1 MRNVLRST
9 KEVFHYWANQVQESG
24 KASAVSFE
32 GPTLYSYAAV
42 IARIYDEGV
51 LHSTNQWSITTS
63 GHQSAARYASRH
75 LTSCYAPV
83 VTAYTMV
90 SLHDQNKAAWRTQ
103 LGRCLDELAAHPR
116 RKKSVSA
123 KINAI
128 LNLRNAY
135 RDFFK
140 LDWEDAD
147 LGALTEEVKAANAE
161 ALASAEQF
169 RLAQIEKVRQRA
181 IEQQE
186 DLFRWRN
193 GEDVRTSFIVTA
205 CRVVGDE
212 IETTHGARFPVD
224 HAKALWP
231 TLCQLFNEHKSYRRN
246 GHTFHLGV
254 YALDSFNEDMNGT
267 LKAGCHTVAWEELE
281 SIAAVIGL
289 PPSSNYLEQRLEA
302 A

>member
-24 KASAVSFE
+24 KASAVSFD

-42 IARIYDEGV
+42 IAHIYDEGV
-51 LHSTNQWSITTS
+51 LHSTGIWSNTTS

-75 LTSCYAPV
+75 LHSCYAPV
-83 VTAYTMV
+83 VTAYTME
-90 SLHDQNKAAWRTQ
+90 SLHTANKRVWRDKLAHC
-103 LGRCLDELAAHPR
+103 LGELTDHPR
-116 RKKSVSA
+116 RKKS
-123 KINAI
+123 INARISII
-128 LNLRNAY
+128 LSQRDAY

-169 RLAQIEKVRQRA
+169 RLAQIEKARQRV

-186 DLFRWRN
+186 DLARWRN

-224 HAKALWP
+224 HGKALWP
-231 TLCQLFNEHKSYRRN
+231 TLCQLFNEHKSYHRN